1 MAQIVID
8 VSSHQNPAAFNFFE
22 LKKHISGAILRVG
35 RTYWGT
41 GNSYGKDEQF
51 EAFYKACKQHGIPVG
66 AYWYSCA
73 DTTAEAMAEA
83 DKCFEWGLRGKQFE
97 LPIYWDT
104 EDEHHQRKAAKGQLT
119 RVAQAFLE
127 RLESRGYYVGIY
139 ASASWLNTKLDMD
152 VLKDYDVWV
161 AHYGVSKPAYN
172 RPYGLW
178 QYSSTARIAGYNGDL
193 DASYMYKDYPTI
205 IKKAGLNGFAAAGQI
220 DLQSKPAPKLQPK
233 PQPQPKL
240 QTTPDIAGARFEKF
254 ENATFTFGKATNV
267 RAMPS
272 TTSSI
277 VAVYRA
283 GESVKYDR
291 VYVGNGYVWI
301 SYIGGSGNRRY
312 CAVRTYRN
320 GARGVAW
327 GNFR

>member
-8 VSSHQNPAAFNFFE
+8 VSSHQHPAAFDFAE

-51 EAFYKACKQHGIPVG
+51 EAFYRSCKQHGIPVG

-73 DTTAEAMAEA
+73 DTIAEGTAEANACYEM
-83 DKCFEWGLRGKQFE
+83 GLKGKTFE

-104 EDEHHQRKAAKGQLT
+104 EDNHHQRPASSETLT
-119 RVAQAFLE
+119 ATGRTFCK
-127 RLESRGYYVGIY
+127 RLEALGYYVGIY
-139 ASASWLNTKLDMD
+139 ASSSWLYTELNMAALADI
-152 VLKDYDVWV
+152 DVWV
-161 AHYGVSKPAYN
+161 AHYGVSKPSYTGT
-172 RPYGLW
+172 YGMW
-178 QYSSTARIAGYNGDL
+178 QYTSTGRLPGYNGGLDL
-193 DASYMYKDYPTI
+193 NVMYHDYPAI
-205 IKKAGLNGFAAAGQI
+205 IKKAGLNGFPKTSQR
-220 DLQSKPAPKLQPK
+220 DLQAKPA

-240 QTTPDIAGARFEKF
+240 QTTPDVAGARFDKF
-254 ENATFTFGKATNV
+254 ESATFVFGKATNV
-267 RAMPS
+267 RALPS

-301 SYIGGSGNRRY
+301 SYIGGSGIRRY

-320 GARGVAW
+320 GKRGEAW
-327 GNFR
+327 GTFR

>member
-1 MAQIVID
+1 MAKIVID
-8 VSSHQNPAAFNFFE
+8 VSSHQNPAAFDFAE

-35 RTYWGT
+35 RTFWGT

-73 DTTAEAMAEA
+73 DTTAEAIAEA

-97 LPIYWDT
+97 LPVYFDT

-119 RVAQAFLE
+119 RVAEAFLE

-152 VLKDYDVWV
+152 TLKDYDVWV

-178 QYSSTARIAGYNGDL
+178 QYSSTARIAGYNGNL
-193 DASYMYKDYPTI
+193 DASYMYKDYPAI
-205 IKKAGLNGFAAAGQI
+205 IKAAGLNGYPRQTKQKEATMGLKGKNVTICYKNDGDLASATALFNALRGIPKSLNLHYGDPDVGAEYIVQVGGATIKGAKKVLAGKDRTEVMI
-220 DLQSKPAPKLQPK
+220 N
-233 PQPQPKL
+233 
-240 QTTPDIAGARFEKF
+240 IGKF
-254 ENATFTFGKATNV
+254 IEEVCK
-267 RAMPS
+267 
-272 TTSSI
+272 
-277 VAVYRA
+277 
-283 GESVKYDR
+283 
-291 VYVGNGYVWI
+291 
-301 SYIGGSGNRRY
+301 
-312 CAVRTYRN
+312 
-320 GARGVAW
+320 
-327 GNFR
+327 

>member
-8 VSSHQNPAAFNFFE
+8 VSSHQNPAAFNFAE

-35 RTYWGT
+35 RTFWGT

-51 EAFYKACKQHGIPVG
+51 EAFYKACKQPGIPVG

-97 LPIYWDT
+97 LPVYFDT

-139 ASASWLNTKLDMD
+139 ASASWLNSKLDMD
-152 VLKDYDVWV
+152 TLKDYDVWV

-193 DASYMYKDYPTI
+193 DASYMYRDYPKI
-205 IKKAGLNGFAAAGQI
+205 IKAAGLNGYP
-220 DLQSKPAPKLQPK
+220 KPAKQKEATMGLKGKNVTICYKNDGDLASATALLNALRGIPKSLDLHYGDPEAPAEYIVQVGGAPIK
-233 PQPQPKL
+233 GAKKVL
-240 QTTPDIAGARFEKF
+240 AGKDRTEVMINIGKF
-254 ENATFTFGKATNV
+254 IEEV
-267 RAMPS
+267 MH
-272 TTSSI
+272 
-277 VAVYRA
+277 
-283 GESVKYDR
+283 E
-291 VYVGNGYVWI
+291 
-301 SYIGGSGNRRY
+301 
-312 CAVRTYRN
+312 
-320 GARGVAW
+320 
-327 GNFR
+327 

>member
-8 VSSHQNPAAFNFFE
+8 VSSHQNPAAFNFAE

-51 EAFYKACKQHGIPVG
+51 DAFYKSCKQHGIPIG

-73 DTTAEAMAEA
+73 DTTAKAITEA
-83 DKCFEWGLRGKQFE
+83 DKCYAWGLRGKTFE
-97 LPIYWDT
+97 LPVYFDT

-161 AHYGVSKPAYN
+161 AHYGVSKPAYS

-178 QYSSTARIAGYNGDL
+178 QYSSTARIAGYSGNL

-205 IKKAGLNGFAAAGQI
+205 IKAAGLNGWPKQAAKPTG
-220 DLQSKPAPKLQPK
+220 QSKESKMLTDKNVMVCYKNDGDYANA
-233 PQPQPKL
+233 
-240 QTTPDIAGARFEKF
+240 IALLNGLVGLCKTATLIKGDNPFNGFYTIQVGGATIKG
-254 ENATFTFGKATNV
+254 ADKVLTGKDRREVLIN
-267 RAMPS
+267 
-272 TTSSI
+272 I
-277 VAVYRA
+277 GKYLEEVA
-283 GESVKYDR
+283 K
-291 VYVGNGYVWI
+291 
-301 SYIGGSGNRRY
+301 
-312 CAVRTYRN
+312 
-320 GARGVAW
+320 
-327 GNFR
+327 

>member
-51 EAFYKACKQHGIPVG
+51 EAFYRSCKQHGIPVG

-139 ASASWLNTKLDMD
+139 ASASWLNSKLDMD

-178 QYSSTARIAGYNGDL
+178 QYSSTARIAGYNGNL
-193 DASYMYKDYPTI
+193 DASYMHKDYPTI
-205 IKKAGLNGFAAAGQI
+205 IKKAGLNGFAAAGQK
-220 DLQSKPAPKLQPK
+220 DLQSKPAPQPQPK
-233 PQPQPKL
+233 PQ
-240 QTTPDIAGARFEKF
+240 TTPDVAGARFDKF
-254 ENATFTFGKATNV
+254 ESATFTFGKATNV
-267 RAMPS
+267 RALPS

-291 VYVGNGYVWI
+291 VYVGNGYVWV
-301 SYIGGSGNRRY
+301 SYIGGSGIRRY
-312 CAVRTYRN
+312 CAVRTYRD
-320 GARGVAW
+320 GKRGEAW
-327 GNFR
+327 GTFH

>member
-8 VSSHQNPAAFNFFE
+8 VSSHQNPAAFDFAE

-73 DTTAEAMAEA
+73 DTVAEGTAEANACYEM
-83 DKCFEWGLRGKQFE
+83 GLKGKTFE

-104 EDEHHQRKAAKGQLT
+104 EDNHYQRPASSEALT
-119 RVAQAFLE
+119 ATGRAFCK
-127 RLESRGYYVGIY
+127 RLESLGYYVGIY
-139 ASASWLNTKLDMD
+139 ASSSWLYTELNMQALADI
-152 VLKDYDVWV
+152 DVWV
-161 AHYGVSKPAYN
+161 AHYGVSKPSYTGAY
-172 RPYGLW
+172 GMW
-178 QYSSTARIAGYNGDL
+178 QYTSTGRLPGYNGNLDL
-193 DASYMYKDYPTI
+193 NVMYQDYPAI
-205 IKKAGLNGFAAAGQI
+205 VRKAGLNGFPATSQK
-220 DLQSKPAPKLQPK
+220 DLQSKPAPKPQPK
-233 PQPQPKL
+233 PQ
-240 QTTPDIAGARFEKF
+240 TTPDVAGARFDKF
-254 ENATFTFGKATNV
+254 ESATFTFGTATNV
-267 RAMPS
+267 RALPS

-301 SYIGGSGNRRY
+301 SYIGGSGIRRY

-320 GARGVAW
+320 GVRGKAW
-327 GNFR
+327 GTFH

>member
-8 VSSHQNPAAFNFFE
+8 VSSHQNPAAFNFAE

-35 RTYWGT
+35 RTFWGT
-41 GNSYGKDEQF
+41 GSSYGKDEQF
-51 EAFYKACKQHGIPVG
+51 EAFYKACKQHGVPVG

-119 RVAQAFLE
+119 HVAQAFLE

-139 ASASWLNTKLDMD
+139 ASASWLNGKLDMD
-152 VLKDYDVWV
+152 ALKDYDVWV

-178 QYSSTARIAGYNGDL
+178 QYSSTARIAGYSGNL
-193 DASYMYKDYPTI
+193 DASYMYKDYPAI
-205 IKKAGLNGFAAAGQI
+205 IKTAGLNGWPKQAAKPTGQAKE
-220 DLQSKPAPKLQPK
+220 SKMLKDKNVMVCYKNDGDYANA
-233 PQPQPKL
+233 
-240 QTTPDIAGARFEKF
+240 IALLNGLTGLCKSATLIKGDNPFNGFYTIQVGGAAIKG
-254 ENATFTFGKATNV
+254 ADKVLSGKDRRDVLIN
-267 RAMPS
+267 
-272 TTSSI
+272 I
-277 VAVYRA
+277 GKYLEEVA
-283 GESVKYDR
+283 K
-291 VYVGNGYVWI
+291 
-301 SYIGGSGNRRY
+301 
-312 CAVRTYRN
+312 
-320 GARGVAW
+320 
-327 GNFR
+327 